1 LAVNAPSIACAAR
14 EQSSTEP
21 MAGDERPGRLRAAWR
36 VGRRVAVIGGV
47 VVAVYVMATFVQV
60 WHASR
65 QEHRESAAA
74 IVVMGAA
81 QYDGRPSPVLQAR
94 LDRALDLYRQGLAP
108 LLITTGAKQEGDR
121 FTEGFAGYRYLTSLG
136 VPEDHILVVD
146 TGTNTWEEL
155 WATSLEL
162 RRRAQSEPTVASLYV
177 RVVIVSDAYHSLRL
191 EQTAREVGL
200 DPLVVPTGLGASTKR
215 LVRETAAV
223 SLGRLIGYRRLA
235 ELTS

>member
-1 LAVNAPSIACAAR
+1 
-14 EQSSTEP
+14 
-21 MAGDERPGRLRAAWR
+21 MADDERAGRLRVAWR
-36 VGRRVAVIGGV
+36 AVRRLAVVGLV
-47 VVAVYVMATFVQV
+47 VGTLYVTATFVQV
-60 WHASR
+60 WHSSK

-108 LLITTGAKQEGDR
+108 LLITTGSKQEGDR
-121 FTEGFAGYRYLTSLG
+121 FTEGFTGYRYLTSLG
-136 VPEDHILVVD
+136 VPDDDIVVVD

-155 WATSLEL
+155 WAASVEL
-162 RRRAQSEPTVASLYV
+162 RRRAQNPSTVTNLHV

-191 EQTAREVGL
+191 EHTAREVGL
-200 DPLVVPTGLGASTKR
+200 DPLVVPTTRDASTKR
-215 LVRETAAV
+215 LLRETVAV
-223 SLGRLIGYRRLA
+223 SLGRIVGYRRLA